1 MSRQNSAQTVEF
13 GDNEAPVKRW
23 LIFFVL
29 SVITADLFKG
39 IATAIEGLVTLENPW
54 SWLPETL
61 SLLLA
66 LALSFV
72 VQSLLLK
79 RICRTSMRDLI
90 LNHGETFNPRMV
102 GVVLGAWILGFLLAT
117 LLPTSDDETV
127 LNTIGI
133 VPIVTNA
140 VICLALVW
148 MQTTWEEVLFRATVI
163 RATCGDKISPNKAC
177 IAGGV
182 VVSLLFMG
190 AHLLNTE
197 VTSQTNMALT
207 CAMASV
213 YFLSAFTW
221 YMLDVAFGSCLPGC
235 VLHLANNLVGF
246 VLISSP
252 NSMLS
257 TPTILLSTASLTGYA
272 ELASELLVNAPVIA
286 LIIVMFLR
294 RRKAA

>member
-102 GVVLGAWILGFLLAT
+102 GMVLGAWILGFLLAT
-117 LLPTSDDETV
+117 LLPTSNDETV

-133 VPIVTNA
+133 APIVANA
-140 VICLALVW
+140 LICLALVW

-252 NSMLS
+252 NSMLC